1 MLPTERVNIKTNTLF
16 RSQGGVHDIKRDEQ
30 RRETI
35 GCHQKPILREREK
48 MRATLNIDGLG
59 FLHFNLQN
67 VYQYT
72 SWVLLKLGSIVGY
85 TAFQL
90 SVAFTA
96 KNGDSVLPLE
106 RGSQRGVL
114 K

>member
-1 MLPTERVNIKTNTLF
+1 
-16 RSQGGVHDIKRDEQ
+16 
-30 RRETI
+30 
-35 GCHQKPILREREK
+35 

-72 SWVLLKLGSIVGY
+72 SWVLLKLGSLVLVGC

-106 RGSQRGVL
+106 RGVL

>member
-1 MLPTERVNIKTNTLF
+1 M
-16 RSQGGVHDIKRDEQ
+16 SQGGVHDIKRDEQ

-35 GCHQKPILREREK
+35 GCHQKPILRERK

-72 SWVLLKLGSIVGY
+72 SWVLLKLGSMVLVGY

-106 RGSQRGVL
+106 RGSQRVL